1 MKASYPVILTPAG
14 GGYVVFVPDLN
25 INTEGGT
32 IAEALEMARDA
43 ISIWGITEEDAGRK
57 IPKASG
63 KMPDTEENQIVKW
76 VDGDAAA
83 YRRANDLRT
92 VRKNVTLPSW
102 LNDLAERNGVNF
114 SQVLQESLKER
125 LKVSNR

>member
-1 MKASYPVILTPAG
+1 MNGAQYPLFISAPQG
-14 GGYVVFVPDLN
+14 SQQVPLRAVP
-25 INTEGGT
+25 G
-32 IAEALEMARDA
+32 EAVDDCLR
-43 ISIWGITEEDAGRK
+43 RK
-57 IPKASG
+57 IPQASG
-63 KMPDTEENQIVKW
+63 TMPHPEEQEIVTL
-76 VDGDAAA
+76 VDIDFAA

-125 LKVSNR
+125 LHVSNR

>member
-63 KMPDTEENQIVKW
+63 TMPHPADNEIVKL
-76 VDGDAAA
+76 VDVDFAA
-83 YRRANDLRT
+83 YRRDAN
-92 VRKNVTLPSW
+92 
-102 LNDLAERNGVNF
+102 
-114 SQVLQESLKER
+114 
-125 LKVSNR
+125 

>member
-14 GGYVVFVPDLN
+14 SGYVVFVPDLN

-43 ISIWGITEEDAGRK
+43 ISIWGITEEDASRK

-63 KMPDTEENQIVKW
+63 TMPHPADNEIVKL
-76 VDGDAAA
+76 VDVDFAA
-83 YRRANDLRT
+83 YRRDAN
-92 VRKNVTLPSW
+92 
-102 LNDLAERNGVNF
+102 
-114 SQVLQESLKER
+114 
-125 LKVSNR
+125 